1 MTRLTGSIVAE
12 QPVFVCLRPPASLSY
27 PHMSTRLDQ
36 IDPDAATMSFGDHL
50 EELRRRVILALIIP
64 LPLAIATYFVSGG
77 LLRWI
82 CAPLRSALRRHGL
95 PESLQVLGPAEAL
108 MTQIKIS
115 IIAALILS
123 APWVFW
129 QAWLF
134 VRPGLYR
141 HERRFV
147 YFLIPGS
154 AILTT
159 AGVSVFYWL
168 FLPLVLTVLVSFGS
182 VLDDEMSF
190 EALKEQAVA
199 AAPEE
204 PLPPAMNL
212 PILATPPREMKPG
225 DVWLTPDHELMIVV
239 PRDRGMDPAHAPK
252 DANGDPLPVPLE
264 VRRIPLVRSTAISQ
278 EFRLTSYVN
287 FVLLLMLGMVLA
299 FQTPLVML
307 LLGWLDILRPDT
319 LRRNRKYALF
329 WSAVLGAVLT
339 PADPWSMLAMMIPL
353 YVLFEL
359 GLVMM
364 TVFPASRIAGKP
376 VAK

>member
-1 MTRLTGSIVAE
+1 
-12 QPVFVCLRPPASLSY
+12 
-27 PHMSTRLDQ
+27 MSTRLDQ

-50 EELRRRVILALIIP
+50 EELRRRLILALIVP

-82 CAPLRSALRRHGL
+82 CAPLRSALRRHEL
-95 PESLQVLGPAEAL
+95 PPSLQVLGPAEAL

-134 VRPGLYR
+134 IRPGLYH

-147 YFLIPGS
+147 YFLVPGS
-154 AILTT
+154 AVLTA
-159 AGVSVFYWL
+159 AGVSVFYFL

-182 VLDDEMSF
+182 VLDTEMSF
-190 EALKEQAVA
+190 ESLKEQAA
-199 AAPEE
+199 AATVTESIA
-204 PLPPAMNL
+204 PLAHL
-212 PILATPPREMKPG
+212 PILAAPPREMKPG
-225 DVWLTPDHELMIVV
+225 DLWINSDHELMVVV
-239 PRDRGMDPAHAPK
+239 PRERGIDPANPPR
-252 DANGDPLPVPLE
+252 DRDGNPLSFDLE

-307 LLGWLDILRPDT
+307 LLGWLDILRADT

-359 GLVMM
+359 GLILM
-364 TVFPASRIAGKP
+364 TLLPASRIAGSR
-376 VAK
+376 ARS